1 MRLHHVSTK
10 SSSMKSSSMKSSSMK
25 SCAILAV
32 AAVLSLPG
40 CQTTGGSAYVPP
52 PKAAPPV
59 ATTFSPRI
67 ETDETYVAYVESVAR
82 RRGVLVQW
90 VNKPQK
96 RKVDRQE

>member
-1 MRLHHVSTK
+1 MRLLHAST
-10 SSSMKSSSMKSSSMK
+10 K
-25 SCAILAV
+25 SCAILA
-32 AAVLSLPG
+32 AAVLSLSG
-40 CQTTGGSAYVPP
+40 CRSMGDSAYAPP

-59 ATTFSPRI
+59 ATTFNPRI
-67 ETDETYVAYVESVAR
+67 ETDEAYVAYVESVAR

>member
-1 MRLHHVSTK
+1 MRLLHAST
-10 SSSMKSSSMKSSSMK
+10 K

-32 AAVLSLPG
+32 AALSLSG
-40 CQTTGGSAYVPP
+40 CKTMNDSAYVPP
-52 PKAAPPV
+52 PRAQPLV
-59 ATTFSPRI
+59 STTYAPRI
-67 ETDETYVAYVESVAR
+67 ETDEAYVAYVESVAR

>member
-1 MRLHHVSTK
+1 MRLHHA
-10 SSSMKSSSMKSSSMK
+10 SMKSSSTK

-32 AAVLSLPG
+32 AAALSLAG
-40 CQTTGGSAYVPP
+40 CRTTGDSAYVPP
-52 PKAAPPV
+52 PEAAPPV
-59 ATTFSPRI
+59 ATTFTPRI
-67 ETDETYVAYVESVAR
+67 ETDDAYVAYVESVAR

>member
-1 MRLHHVSTK
+1 MRLHHV
-10 SSSMKSSSMKSSSMK
+10 SMK

-32 AAVLSLPG
+32 AAAVSLPG
-40 CQTTGGSAYVPP
+40 CKTMDESAYVPP
-52 PKAAPPV
+52 SKAAPPV
-59 ATTFSPRI
+59 ATTFTPRI
-67 ETDETYVAYVESVAR
+67 ETDEAYVAYVESVAR

>member
-1 MRLHHVSTK
+1 MRLHPLSPM
-10 SSSMKSSSMKSSSMK
+10 SSNLR
-25 SCAILAV
+25 SCAILAAV
-32 AAVLSLPG
+32 AVLSLPG
-40 CQTTGGSAYVPP
+40 CRTTGDSAYVPP

-59 ATTFSPRI
+59 STTFSPQI
-67 ETDETYVAYVESVAR
+67 ETDEAYVAYVESVAR

>member
-1 MRLHHVSTK
+1 MRLHPLRPK
-10 SSSMKSSSMKSSSMK
+10 SSSLR
-25 SCAILAV
+25 SCAILAAV
-32 AAVLSLPG
+32 AVAVLSLPG
-40 CQTTGGSAYVPP
+40 CRTTGDSAYVPP

-59 ATTFSPRI
+59 STTFSPQI
-67 ETDETYVAYVESVAR
+67 ETDEAYVAYVESVAR

>member
-1 MRLHHVSTK
+1 MRLLHAST
-10 SSSMKSSSMKSSSMK
+10 K

-32 AAVLSLPG
+32 AAAASLSG
-40 CQTTGGSAYVPP
+40 CKTTGDSAYVPP
-52 PKAAPPV
+52 PPKPSPPV
-59 ATTFSPRI
+59 ATTFTPRI
-67 ETDETYVAYVESVAR
+67 ETDDAYVAYVESVAR